1 MGWLE
6 HERVRVEE
14 EEKDGDGGGGGAR
27 TYLVR
32 LLIMATA
39 DGSCSQDSK
48 SRQVWIPHTQPCGS
62 LKTLNVL

>member
-39 DGSCSQDSK
+39 VHLMMVHAAKTPNQGKCGYPTPGPVGPSK
-48 SRQVWIPHTQPCGS
+48 P
-62 LKTLNVL
+62 